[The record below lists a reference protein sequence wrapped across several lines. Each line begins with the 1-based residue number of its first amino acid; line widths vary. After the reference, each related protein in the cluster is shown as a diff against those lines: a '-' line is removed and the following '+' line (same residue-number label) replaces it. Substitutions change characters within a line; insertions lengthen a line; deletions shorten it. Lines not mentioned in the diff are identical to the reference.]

1 MWSRDVQAAKWNAT
15 FGLLGLL
22 IALAICS
29 FVYQSAR
36 GLGVTGLREPVVWGI
51 YVVNFTFCLGLVAGT
66 LAVLAVVSGC
76 NTTNA
81 AEKFLLSVTALV
93 GAAMAGAFILLDLG
107 RFDRLHYLIMYA
119 QPESPLFWDFI
130 AVATFTVIAVVFC
143 FVTLRQLCLGAG
155 VSGNTSALR
164 RLIYKIA
171 TAKSGSGTAK
181 TLNRPIM
188 ALVLLL
194 VVGGYFL
201 TTEVFTHLK
210 ARPQWHTPVVTLS
223 FFLSASLCGVAALVL
238 IRSFC
243 RRRSEPA
250 KDMKLGLEQKILLFL
265 LAADLIV
272 VLVQYRIGKS
282 GPLASQA
289 HSLFPLSW
297 LVFLVIGNIIPI
309 MLTAFHK
316 QEKAGRHR
324 LVAVLV
330 LVGVLLKRSEL
341 IIAAYFS
348 RWLPFAPEASYR
360 PTLPETCIVL
370 GVYSAAVAALMIV
383 LYFAKS
389 IGTEGSYDSGA

>member
-1 MWSRDVQAAKWNAT
+1 MQTAKRNAT

-29 FVYQSAR
+29 FIYQTTR

-51 YVVNFTFCLGLVAGT
+51 YLVNFTFCLGLVAGT
-66 LAVLAVVSGC
+66 LAALAVVSGPD
-76 NTTNA
+76 TTNA
-81 AEKFLLSVTALV
+81 AERFLLSVTAFV

-107 RFDRLHYLIMYA
+107 RFDRFHYLIVYA

-130 AVATFTVIAVVFC
+130 VVATFMAMAVVFC
-143 FVTLRQLCLGAG
+143 FVTLRRLCLGAG
-155 VSGNTSALR
+155 LSGDTSALR
-164 RLIYKIA
+164 GFIYKIA
-171 TAKSGSGTAK
+171 TAKSGSGTTKA
-181 TLNRPIM
+181 LNRPIM

-201 TTEVFTHLK
+201 TTELFTHLK
-210 ARPQWHTPVVTLS
+210 ARPQWHTPIVTLS
-223 FFLSASLCGVAALVL
+223 FFLSASLCGVGAFVLV
-238 IRSFC
+238 RSFC
-243 RRRSEPA
+243 RRGPEPV

-282 GPLASQA
+282 SPLASQA
-289 HSLFPLSW
+289 HSLFPFSW

-309 MLTAFHK
+309 MLTVFHK
-316 QEKAGRHR
+316 QEKAGGCR

-360 PTLPETCIVL
+360 PTLPEISIVL
-370 GVYSAAVAALMIV
+370 GVYSAAIAALMIV